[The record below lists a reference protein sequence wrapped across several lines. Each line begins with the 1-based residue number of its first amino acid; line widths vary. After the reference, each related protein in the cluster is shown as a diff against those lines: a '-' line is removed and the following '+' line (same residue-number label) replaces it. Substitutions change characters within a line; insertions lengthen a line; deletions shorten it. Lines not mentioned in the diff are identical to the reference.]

1 MHLNLTCKGGFGC
14 QQKILSLVE
23 YIHFDT
29 QGPELLLLSLF
40 FRRSNNSNVV
50 QVEHTGDSNA
60 CDGNGSTSDNH
71 LKRRI

>member
-14 QQKILSLVE
+14 QQKILSSATLTALVE

-29 QGPELLLLSLF
+29 QGPEFLLSLSLF
-40 FRRSNNSNVV
+40 PGSNNSNVV

-60 CDGNGSTSDNH
+60 CDGNGVVQ
-71 LKRRI
+71 